1 MEEPGDGA
9 TSHRELAATDPEGQ
23 RGALHHSLGL
33 GLQASHFQNHER
45 IIHASLSTSLF
56 GVICYSSRR
65 NSTPTPATLPPR
77 AHCFF
82 PWPVLLLS
90 PFPQL
95 GRTTQ
100 PLLTLLIPPTEHAA
114 TSPPCAE
121 PVIPCGR
128 SASSHFFIPRDGEN
142 SSPGPGMGVVS
153 RTPNIY
159 RIRPN

>member
-9 TSHRELAATDPEGQ
+9 TSHGELAATDPEGQ

-45 IIHASLSTSLF
+45 IIHASLSTPLF
-56 GVICYSSRR
+56 GVICYSSCR
-65 NSTPTPATLPPR
+65 NLTPTPS
-77 AHCFF
+77 F

-100 PLLTLLIPPTEHAA
+100 PVPTLLIPTTEHTA

-121 PVIPCGR
+121 PVIPWGR
-128 SASSHFFIPRDGEN
+128 SAFSHFFIPRDGEY
-142 SSPGPGMGVVS
+142 SSPGPGMGLVS
-153 RTPNIY
+153 RTLNIY
-159 RIRPN
+159 RVRPN